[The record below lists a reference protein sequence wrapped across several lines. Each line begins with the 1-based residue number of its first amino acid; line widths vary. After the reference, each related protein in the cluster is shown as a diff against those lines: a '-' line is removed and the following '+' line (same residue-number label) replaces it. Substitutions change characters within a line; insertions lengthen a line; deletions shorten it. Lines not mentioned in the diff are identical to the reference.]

1 MYSNIC
7 KKSEISEYRPDEAV
21 ELGNVG
27 NMKFMYIFEKY
38 PKKRIQRFQDVAV
51 P

>member
-1 MYSNIC
+1 MFSNIC
-7 KKSEISEYRPDEAV
+7 KKSEISEYRPDESG

-27 NMKFMYIFEKY
+27 NMKLCIYSRKY
-38 PKKRIQRFQDVAV
+38 LNKRIQIFQDVAV